1 MSPSLLP
8 LAVARNLCR
17 PAPMVTIHHPYGY
30 TLQPDTRDL
39 EALIA
44 DGLDILEFETEIAS
58 LFLR

>member
-1 MSPSLLP
+1 
-8 LAVARNLCR
+8 
-17 PAPMVTIHHPYGY
+17 MVTIRHPYGY